1 MHHEERSRRGDRDA
15 APRRGP
21 DRGGP
26 SAHGPKNY
34 TRSDLRIFE
43 DVCETLV
50 ADPDI
55 DPSRLRVTVRQ
66 GVVILDGRVR
76 SRDDRYDA
84 ERVAE
89 GIRGVVE
96 VDNRLRVAPDDFY
109 ADMDPELKEGIFG
122 LLLDDHRNVMA
133 MFDLLTSRRGDDG
146 DERGLEMASIAR
158 ELLAHSNAELEVLYP
173 ALERIPDLARDVRN
187 ARVEH
192 SLVEHLLGEL
202 DSIIESN
209 PEWMAR
215 VEVLQEMVAHHVRKE
230 EDQLLPRALRV
241 IDPEQSRMLGDKFQ
255 RAKEQALKKHD
266 ESASS
271 RPARSRS
278 KGMPSPEL
286 TARSTSSSEDAGK
299 SARK

>member
-15 APRRGP
+15 APGRGP
-21 DRGGP
+21 DRGG
-26 SAHGPKNY
+26 SIAHGPKNY

-55 DPSRLRVTVRQ
+55 DPSRMRVTVRQ

-84 ERVAE
+84 ERVAD
-89 GIRGVVE
+89 GIRGVLE

-109 ADMDPELKEGIFG
+109 ADLDPELKEGIFG
-122 LLLDDHRNVMA
+122 LLLDDHRNVMV

-146 DERGLEMASIAR
+146 DDRGLEMASIAR

-173 ALERIPDLARDVRN
+173 ALERVPDLARDIRT

-230 EDQLLPRALRV
+230 EDQLLPRALRE
-241 IDPEQSRMLGDKFQ
+241 IDPDESRTLGDKFQ
-255 RAKEQALKKHD
+255 RAKELALKRHD
-266 ESASS
+266 ESAAS
-271 RPARSRS
+271 RPSRSRG
-278 KGMPSPEL
+278 KGTPSPEL
-286 TARSTSSSEDAGK
+286 TSRNASSTEDAGK